1 MAPNVGPDVALA
13 GRRANVKSENV
24 VTMIVQITVRL
35 TLEIASDAAALRR
48 GGSFTSLM
56 LHGVSRMEQHARVSV
71 PTNEEGFTVARTPV
85 TTEARGWRLRERVA
99 VRPIVR
105 ALGRKGGTA
114 SARTRRTCAGDQE
127 KSRGRETAR
136 EARAIPEY
144 GARGVLAEDRN
155 GNGAR
160 QNRQTGGKAAKV
172 KG

>member
-1 MAPNVGPDVALA
+1 
-13 GRRANVKSENV
+13 
-24 VTMIVQITVRL
+24 VTRIVHTTVRL

-56 LHGVSRMEQHARVSV
+56 LHGVSRMEQHARVGV
-71 PTNEEGFTVARTPV
+71 PTSDEDFTVAQTPV
-85 TTEARGWRLRERVA
+85 TTDARVWRSRERVA
-99 VRPIVR
+99 GRPIVR
-105 ALGRKGGTA
+105 ALGRKRGTA